1 MKEPEH
7 GLCVIISGTPSA
19 GFTVVGPFK
28 HPAIADEWAST
39 WEDDID
45 WWVAPL
51 VAQSTREV
59 INPEE

>member
-1 MKEPEH
+1 MNQLQY

-19 GFTVVGPFK
+19 GFTVIGPFK
-28 HPAIADEWAST
+28 HPAIAHEWGNT

-51 VAQSTREV
+51 VAQSDREV
-59 INPEE
+59 QEIT

>member
-1 MKEPEH
+1 MTQPEYD
-7 GLCVIISGTPSA
+7 LCVIISGTPSA

-28 HPAIADEWAST
+28 HPAHASEWGDT

-51 VAQSTREV
+51 VAQSDLEV
-59 INPEE
+59 PNPEE